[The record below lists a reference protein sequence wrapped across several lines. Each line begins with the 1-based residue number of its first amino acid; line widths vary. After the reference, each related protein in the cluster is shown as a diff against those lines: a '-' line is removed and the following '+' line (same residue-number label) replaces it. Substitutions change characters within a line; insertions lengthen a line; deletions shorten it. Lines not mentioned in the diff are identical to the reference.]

1 MTLQPSSRSVVS
13 VPLLLTTGV
22 AVNVQ
27 RFRCYLVPRCHG
39 DLTGVDINLT
49 AGVYTPKTQEQQTM
63 PLSAIS
69 AQIFTQEP
77 RLEKAYWT
85 FILSLHSDTILCM
98 CSLLNG
104 FKSMC

>member
-49 AGVYTPKTQEQQTM
+49 AGVYTPENTRATNHAFVSNFSSNIHPGTQTRKSI
-63 PLSAIS
+63 LD
-69 AQIFTQEP
+69 
-77 RLEKAYWT
+77 LHT
-85 FILSLHSDTILCM
+85 FIA
-98 CSLLNG
+98 
-104 FKSMC
+104 